1 VGHIQRIEISPRNS
15 WRHTVIGQGLT
26 YNCLPDGTDYWNE
39 SAYYSLT
46 PSHVTILEK
55 ATNELQNMCLAAG
68 QYIID
73 NARYS
78 DFGIP
83 GDATELIRSTWAKE
97 PPALYGRMDLAYDGT
112 DAPKLL
118 EYNADTPTSLV
129 EASVVQWFW
138 LKDKFPSKDQFNSI
152 HDKLV
157 WKWKDL
163 KAYMKPPV
171 FFAHCDTE
179 EDTMTTTYLRQT
191 AEEAGIET
199 RGMLVSQI
207 GWDIRRQHFVGL
219 ENEEIQTIFK
229 LYPWEMIVKEPFWK
243 NVMQAYPKPIWI
255 EPIWKMMFS
264 NKALLAILWEMY
276 PNNPYLLPAYLENR
290 FTNGESYVIKPKLGR
305 EGANVVIIG
314 SQGEPLAATDGP
326 YADSG
331 LVYQKYSPATQYGE
345 KTTILG
351 SWLVADAGACGVGF
365 RESDALITGNFSRFV
380 PHVIE

>member
-1 VGHIQRIEISPRNS
+1 M
-15 WRHTVIGQGLT
+15 
-26 YNCLPDGTDYWNE
+26 
-39 SAYYSLT
+39 
-46 PSHVTILEK
+46 LEK

-73 NARYS
+73 NTRYS

-83 GDATELIRSTWAKE
+83 GDATELIRATWMKE

-112 DAPKLL
+112 GTPKLL

-129 EASVVQWFW
+129 EAAVIQWFW

-152 HDKLV
+152 HEKLV
-157 WKWKDL
+157 WKWGDL
-163 KAYMKPPV
+163 KPYVKPPV
-171 FFAHCDTE
+171 FFAHCELE

-191 AEEAGIET
+191 AEEAGVET

-243 NVMQAYPKPIWI
+243 NVMQSYPKPTWI
-255 EPIWKMMFS
+255 EPIWKMLFS

-276 PNNPYLLPAYLENR
+276 PDSPYLLPTYLENR
-290 FTNGESYVIKPKLGR
+290 FKGGESYVIKPKLGR
-305 EGANVVIIG
+305 EGANVAILNG
-314 SQGEPLAATDGP
+314 KGEPLAATEGP
-326 YADSG
+326 YEDSG
-331 LVYQKYSPATQYGE
+331 FVYQMYSSATQYGE
-345 KTTILG
+345 KTAIVG

-365 RESDALITGNFSRFV
+365 RESDGLITGNYSRFV
-380 PHVIE
+380 PHLIE